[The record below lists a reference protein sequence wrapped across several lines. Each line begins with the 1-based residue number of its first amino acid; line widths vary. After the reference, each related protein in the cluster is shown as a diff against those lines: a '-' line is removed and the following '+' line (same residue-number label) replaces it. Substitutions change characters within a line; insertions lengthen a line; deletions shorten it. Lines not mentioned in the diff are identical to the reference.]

1 MIQNT
6 RDHTEPD
13 TPTTTCTHVRQRGT
27 FLVTVAGDLDAAAV
41 ERAALTAALSS
52 YRSDEPLDVVLDLGD
67 VTFLDS
73 SGLTWLMSVRSA
85 AALADRRVRLRRSS
99 PLVDKVLEMAGLARY
114 FPAES
119 RPV

>member
-1 MIQNT
+1 M
-6 RDHTEPD
+6 RKDAPARAD
-13 TPTTTCTHVRQRGT
+13 AVAPTTTCTSARQRGV
-27 FLVTVAGDLDAAAV
+27 FLITVTGDLDFAAV
-41 ERAALTAALSS
+41 GRAPLRSAVSS

-67 VTFLDS
+67 VTILDS

-99 PLVDKVLEMAGLARY
+99 PLVDRVLEMAGLARY
-114 FPAES
+114 FPAEP